1 MKKTLT
7 VWSGVAAL
15 ALMAWVSPSFAA
27 DAKKEVTISGE
38 GKCAKCSLKEA
49 DKCQSV
55 IQTQENGKTV
65 TYYLT
70 ENKLSKDFHENVC
83 KEPAKVNATGKVKE
97 ENGKKM
103 LTVSKI
109 ELAK

>member
-1 MKKTLT
+1 MKKTSLLIAIA
-7 VWSGVAAL
+7 GLIAAL
-15 ALMAWVSPSFAA
+15 TLPSFAA
-27 DAKKEVTISGE
+27 DKEGKEVTISGE

-55 IQTQENGKTV
+55 IQTQENGKPV